1 MPDNTTEQEQVQET
15 TEEVKEE
22 AAQLDETDTV
32 DYWKAQARKWEKRS
46 KENSKATEE
55 LAEAQKRAQEAED
68 AVKGYKTR
76 EEQASMKRK
85 IASEFN
91 VPEELVVGSTEEDM
105 RQFAEVLVKH
115 LKPKAGVKAPH
126 PGKFTTEAGDNS
138 AKVELARQLFGN

>member
-1 MPDNTTEQEQVQET
+1 MPDTTEQEQVQET

-22 AAQLDETDTV
+22 AAQPDETDTV

-85 IASEFN
+85 IASEFS

-105 RQFAEVLVKH
+105 RQFAEVLVKY

-126 PGKFTTEAGDNS
+126 PGKFTTEAGENS

>member
-1 MPDNTTEQEQVQET
+1 MPDTTEQEQVQET

-22 AAQLDETDTV
+22 AAQPDGTDTV

-68 AVKGYKTR
+68 TIKGYKTR

-115 LKPKAGVKAPH
+115 LKPKSGVKAPH

>member
-1 MPDNTTEQEQVQET
+1 MPDTTEQEQVQET

-22 AAQLDETDTV
+22 AAQLDETDTI

-85 IASEFN
+85 IASEFS
-91 VPEELVVGSTEEDM
+91 VPEELVVGSTEEEM
-105 RQFAEVLVKH
+105 RQFAEVLAKH

-126 PGKFTTEAGDNS
+126 PGKFTTEARENS

>member
-1 MPDNTTEQEQVQET
+1 MSDTTEQEQVQET

-105 RQFAEVLVKH
+105 RQFAEVLAKH

-126 PGKFTTEAGDNS
+126 PGKFTTEAGENS

>member
-1 MPDNTTEQEQVQET
+1 MPDTTEQEQVQET

-22 AAQLDETDTV
+22 AAQPDETDTV

-91 VPEELVVGSTEEDM
+91 VPEELVVGSTEEEM

-115 LKPKAGVKAPH
+115 LKPKSGVKAPH

>member
-1 MPDNTTEQEQVQET
+1 MPDTTEQEQVQET

-22 AAQLDETDTV
+22 AAQPDETDTV

-68 AVKGYKTR
+68 TIKGYKTR

>member
-1 MPDNTTEQEQVQET
+1 MPDNTTEQEQIQET

>member
-1 MPDNTTEQEQVQET
+1 MPDTTEQEQVQET
-15 TEEVKEE
+15 AEEVKEE

-68 AVKGYKTR
+68 TIKGYKTR

-115 LKPKAGVKAPH
+115 LKPKSGVKAPH

>member
-1 MPDNTTEQEQVQET
+1 MPDTTEQEQVQET

-32 DYWKAQARKWEKRS
+32 EYWKAKARKWEKRS

-55 LAEAQKRAQEAED
+55 LAEAQKRVQEAED
-68 AVKGYKTR
+68 TIKGYKTR

-115 LKPKAGVKAPH
+115 LKPKSGVKAPH

>member
-68 AVKGYKTR
+68 TIKGYKTR

-126 PGKFTTEAGDNS
+126 PGKFTTEAGENS

>member
-85 IASEFN
+85 IASEFS

>member
-1 MPDNTTEQEQVQET
+1 MPDTTEQEQVQEI

-76 EEQASMKRK
+76 EEQASMKKK
-85 IASEFN
+85 IASEFS
-91 VPEELVVGSTEEDM
+91 VPEELVVGSTEEEM
-105 RQFAEVLVKH
+105 RQFAEVLAKH

-126 PGKFTTEAGDNS
+126 PGKFTTEAGENS

>member
-1 MPDNTTEQEQVQET
+1 MPDTTEQEQVQET

-68 AVKGYKTR
+68 TIKGYKTR
-76 EEQASMKRK
+76 EEQALMKRK

-115 LKPKAGVKAPH
+115 LKPKSGVKAPH

>member
-1 MPDNTTEQEQVQET
+1 MPDTTEQEQVQET
-15 TEEVKEE
+15 TEEAKEE

-32 DYWKAQARKWEKRS
+32 EYWKAQARKWEKRS

-105 RQFAEVLVKH
+105 RQFAEVLAKH

-126 PGKFTTEAGDNS
+126 PGKFTTEAGENS

>member
-68 AVKGYKTR
+68 AIKGYKTR

-115 LKPKAGVKAPH
+115 LKPKSGVKAPH

>member
-46 KENSKATEE
+46 KEKSKATEE

-68 AVKGYKTR
+68 TIKGYKTR

-115 LKPKAGVKAPH
+115 LKPKSGVKAPH

>member
-1 MPDNTTEQEQVQET
+1 MPDTTEQEQVQET
-15 TEEVKEE
+15 IEEVKEE
-22 AAQLDETDTV
+22 TAQTSETDTV
-32 DYWKAQARKWEKRS
+32 EYWKAQARKWEKRS

-68 AVKGYKTR
+68 TIKGYKTR
-76 EEQASMKRK
+76 EEQASMKKK

-138 AKVELARQLFGN
+138 AKVELARQLFCN

>member
-1 MPDNTTEQEQVQET
+1 MLDTTEQEQVQET
-15 TEEVKEE
+15 IEEVKEE

-32 DYWKAQARKWEKRS
+32 EYWKAQARKWEKRS

-68 AVKGYKTR
+68 TIKGYKTR
-76 EEQASMKRK
+76 EEQASMKKK

-105 RQFAEVLVKH
+105 RQFAEVLAKH

-126 PGKFTTEAGDNS
+126 PGKFTTEAGENS

>member
-1 MPDNTTEQEQVQET
+1 MPDTTEQEQVQET

-22 AAQLDETDTV
+22 AARLDETDTV

-68 AVKGYKTR
+68 TIKGYKTR

-85 IASEFN
+85 IASEFS

-115 LKPKAGVKAPH
+115 LKPKSGVKAPN

>member
-15 TEEVKEE
+15 AEEVKEE

-68 AVKGYKTR
+68 TIKGYKTR

>member
-138 AKVELARQLFGN
+138 AKAELARQLFSN

>member
-68 AVKGYKTR
+68 TLKGYKTR
-76 EEQASMKRK
+76 EEQALMKRK

>member
-76 EEQASMKRK
+76 EEQASMKKK

-105 RQFAEVLVKH
+105 RQFAEVLAKH
-115 LKPKAGVKAPH
+115 LKPKAGVKAPN

-138 AKVELARQLFGN
+138 AKVELARKLFGN

>member
-76 EEQASMKRK
+76 EEQASMKKK

-115 LKPKAGVKAPH
+115 LKPKSGVKAPH

>member
-1 MPDNTTEQEQVQET
+1 MPDTTEQEQVQET
-15 TEEVKEE
+15 IEEVKEE
-22 AAQLDETDTV
+22 TAQTSETDTV
-32 DYWKAQARKWEKRS
+32 EYWKAQARKWEKRS

-68 AVKGYKTR
+68 TIKGYKTR

-85 IASEFN
+85 IASEFS

-138 AKVELARQLFGN
+138 AKAELARQLFGN

>member
-1 MPDNTTEQEQVQET
+1 MPDTTEQEQVQET

-22 AAQLDETDTV
+22 AAQPDETETV

-68 AVKGYKTR
+68 AIKGYKTR

-91 VPEELVVGSTEEDM
+91 VPEELVAGSTEEDM

>member
-68 AVKGYKTR
+68 TIKGYKTR

>member
-1 MPDNTTEQEQVQET
+1 MPDTTEKQEQVQET
-15 TEEVKEE
+15 TEEVEQT
-22 AAQLDETDTV
+22 AQLDETDTV

-68 AVKGYKTR
+68 AVQGYKTR

>member
-1 MPDNTTEQEQVQET
+1 MPDTTEQEQVQET

-22 AAQLDETDTV
+22 AAQLDEIDTV

-68 AVKGYKTR
+68 TIKGYKTR

-85 IASEFN
+85 IASEFS
-91 VPEELVVGSTEEDM
+91 VPEELVVGSTEEEM

>member
-1 MPDNTTEQEQVQET
+1 MPDTTEQEQVQET

-46 KENSKATEE
+46 KENSKATEG

-68 AVKGYKTR
+68 TIKGYKIR

-105 RQFAEVLVKH
+105 RQFAEILVKH

>member
-1 MPDNTTEQEQVQET
+1 MPDTTEHEQVQET
-15 TEEVKEE
+15 IEEVKEE

-68 AVKGYKTR
+68 TIKGYKTR

-85 IASEFN
+85 IAFEFS
-91 VPEELVVGSTEEDM
+91 VPEELVVGSTEEEM
-105 RQFAEVLVKH
+105 RQFAEVLAKH

>member
-32 DYWKAQARKWEKRS
+32 EYWKAQARKWEKRS

-68 AVKGYKTR
+68 TIKGYKTR
-76 EEQASMKRK
+76 EEQASMKKK

-105 RQFAEVLVKH
+105 RQFAEVLAKH

>member
-1 MPDNTTEQEQVQET
+1 MPDTTEQEQVQET

-55 LAEAQKRAQEAED
+55 LAAAQKRAQEAED
-68 AVKGYKTR
+68 TIKGYKTR

-115 LKPKAGVKAPH
+115 LKPKSGVKAPH

>member
-22 AAQLDETDTV
+22 AAQPDETDTV

>member
-32 DYWKAQARKWEKRS
+32 EYWKAQARKWEKRS

-85 IASEFN
+85 IASEFS
-91 VPEELVVGSTEEDM
+91 VPEELVVGSTEEEM
-105 RQFAEVLVKH
+105 RQFAEVLAKH

>member
-22 AAQLDETDTV
+22 AAQPDETDTV

-115 LKPKAGVKAPH
+115 LKPKSGVKAPH

>member
-1 MPDNTTEQEQVQET
+1 MPDTTEQEQVQET

-32 DYWKAQARKWEKRS
+32 EYWKAQARKWEKRS

-76 EEQASMKRK
+76 EEQVSMKRK

-115 LKPKAGVKAPH
+115 LKPKSGVKAPH

>member
-1 MPDNTTEQEQVQET
+1 MPDTTEQEQVQET

-32 DYWKAQARKWEKRS
+32 EYWKAQARKWEKRS

-68 AVKGYKTR
+68 TIKGYKTR

-85 IASEFN
+85 IASEFS

-115 LKPKAGVKAPH
+115 LKPKSGVKAPH